1 MNNLLTEARE
11 IINRVDKEMAA
22 LFEERMRA
30 SEMVARY
37 KLEHGLK
44 ILDKER
50 EAEVI
55 RKNSELIVNDEIR
68 GYYVNFLEEL
78 MGISRS
84 YQSKLNEGMRVAYS
98 GLEGAFAHIA
108 ASRLF
113 PGAKKI
119 GYPSFEDAYS
129 AVVTGECDT
138 VVLPIENSTG
148 GEVGQVT
155 DLIFSGSLYVNGMTE
170 IRVTQDLLVPKGASL
185 SDIKEVIS
193 HPQALTQCRE
203 FIRKHGFAIHEFE
216 NTALAAKYVSERN
229 DKSLAAIASAEAAE
243 IYGLDVLE
251 QGINSASQNSTR
263 FVILSRSENKSEAK
277 SHNST
282 TLLLFTV
289 RNEAGS
295 LARAIDVIGKHGF
308 NLKSLRSRPMKDL
321 LWQYYFYI
329 ETEGNLNTPEGKEM
343 MAELGEYCDKLKS
356 AGTFIKS

>member
-1 MNNLLTEARE
+1 MENLLTEARK
-11 IINRVDKEMAA
+11 IINEADKDMAA
-22 LFEERMRA
+22 LFEKRMNAVR
-30 SEMVARY
+30 MVAAY
-37 KLEHGLK
+37 KRDHGMK
-44 ILDKER
+44 ILDPER
-50 EAEVI
+50 EKEVI
-55 RKNSELIVNDEIR
+55 AKNSELVKDDELR
-68 GYYVNFLEEL
+68 GYYVNFLEG
-78 MGISRS
+78 MMAISRS
-84 YQSKLNEGMRVAYS
+84 YQSKLNEGMKVAYS

-113 PGAKKI
+113 PEAIKI

-129 AVVTGECDT
+129 AVASGECDT

-170 IRVTQDLLVPKGASL
+170 IRVTQDLVGIKGATVN
-185 SDIKEVIS
+185 DIKEVIS

-203 FIRKHGFAIHEFE
+203 YIKKHGLAMMEFE
-216 NTALAAKYVSERN
+216 NTAMAAKYVSECN

-243 IYGLDVLE
+243 IYGLDVIE
-251 QGINSASQNSTR
+251 AGINSASQNSTR
-263 FVILSRSENKSEAK
+263 FVILSRSENKSLEK
-277 SHNST
+277 SIGST

-321 LWQYYFYI
+321 LWQYYFYA
-329 ETEGNLNTPEGKEM
+329 ETEGNLNTVEGMEM
-343 MAELGEYCDKLKS
+343 MGELREYCDKLKS